1 MTPETPVAHPIDE
14 SAPAVVRLATTVHA
28 SLAHVWA
35 LHTDVA
41 AWPEWNP
48 DITRAESTG
57 PLAAGAVFRRHT
69 HGLDITSTVL
79 ELLPGRRIVWGGPA
93 HGIDG
98 IHAWTFEERSDGMV
112 TVRTEE
118 SWSGTP
124 VEAEP
129 AALGQALRQSLE
141 RWLAALKTTAERPS

>member
-79 ELLPGRRIVWGGPA
+79 ELLPGRRIVRGGPE

-98 IHAWTFEERSDGMV
+98 FTHGPSRRGPTARSPSAPRSPG
-112 TVRTEE
+112 
-118 SWSGTP
+118 
-124 VEAEP
+124 AEP
-129 AALGQALRQSLE
+129 PS
-141 RWLAALKTTAERPS
+141 RPNPRHSARPCGSPWNAGWPL